1 MAEWQEVQ
9 GLDHAGVEYIAMP
22 RPHIHSNTEQA
33 INEGSQQRKWFMCHT
48 PTIPPTRD
56 FSINYRID
64 VMDDMSWNETN
75 NSMSL
80 KKRDCLHQT

>member
-48 PTIPPTRD
+48 PTIPPTHVT
-56 FSINYRID
+56 SALQN
-64 VMDDMSWNETN
+64 
-75 NSMSL
+75 
-80 KKRDCLHQT
+80 